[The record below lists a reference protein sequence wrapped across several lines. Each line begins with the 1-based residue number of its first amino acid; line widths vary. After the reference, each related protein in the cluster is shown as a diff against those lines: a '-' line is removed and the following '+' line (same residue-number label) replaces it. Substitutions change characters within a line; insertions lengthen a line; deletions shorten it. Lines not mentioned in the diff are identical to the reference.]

1 MPELNWNDLRVILA
15 IARTGTRAA
24 AARMLRVDETT
35 VARRLA
41 AAEAALTAS
50 LFHRVGG
57 TLRPSDAGE
66 RAVRDAEHVE
76 RTVGTLQASLGDAAT
91 DAVGTVRLTSVPILV
106 NHILV
111 PAVPS
116 LAARHPGVHL
126 ELLAEPRG
134 LSLSKREADIAL
146 RLARPGPGA
155 GAAVL
160 ARRIGLL
167 HYGIYASADDSPEA
181 AAALPWITYEDSMS
195 ALSPARWLAARV
207 GADRP
212 ALAVNDAE
220 AILHATARGIERSI
234 LPSAVA
240 DRDPA
245 LRRLDDSHLP
255 AIPPRELWLLTHP
268 DQGRLGRVAAVVGWL
283 EQTLRAVGIAA

>member
-15 IARTGTRAA
+15 IARAGTLAA

-41 AAEAALTAS
+41 AAEAALSAS

-66 RAVRDAEHVE
+66 GAVRDAEYIE
-76 RTVGTLQASLGDAAT
+76 RTIGTLQASLGNAAT

-116 LAARHPGVHL
+116 LAARHPGVRL
-126 ELLAEPRG
+126 ELLAEPRDV
-134 LSLSKREADIAL
+134 SLSKREADIAL
-146 RLARPGPGA
+146 RLARPGPGT

-160 ARRIGLL
+160 ARRIGVLR
-167 HYGIYASADDSPEA
+167 YDIYASADNSPEA
-181 AAALPWITYEDSMS
+181 AVVLPWIIFEDSMS
-195 ALSPARWLAARV
+195 TLPPARWLAARV
-207 GADRP
+207 GTDRP

-220 AILHATARGIERSI
+220 AMLHATARGIGRSI

-245 LRRLDDSHLP
+245 LRRLNDSRLP

-268 DQGRLGRVAAVVGWL
+268 DQRRLGRVAAVVGWL
-283 EQTLRAVGIAA
+283 EQALRAAGIGA